1 MSCDGYIPVHLSTL
15 FSLRLGPRWRML
27 SHMSRL
33 WFLVLIG
40 WLFIIGSYG
49 HENERHREQEA
60 KLDRECGC
68 VPDASVRPVLEP
80 LRPLEEM
87 LERSAQRE
95 LGDAPAP
102 GGPVSRLPAPRLDGL
117 RLEVSAPH
125 YEPVSDVL
133 LTGELPPGAER
144 LALLFEV
151 RGKDFEGNARVDHRL
166 AFAPA
171 SQLAALGKPR
181 CDTSLDL
188 DLADEVRVAIAG
200 VDAKGQLGRVSTV
213 QAQLAPRGPER
224 PLCGHGHCHHSGL
237 AALLLG
243 MCWTLPTFAMM
254 IGTLI
259 VLARRRSQFRDAT
272 AETMSLGQLHQ
283 LCTRVSRT
291 QIAYVVLCL
300 LSGAALALRYP
311 QVAPNAVLVLPFA
324 LVAALRYRAMRN
336 LLALA
341 ERPGASLERR
351 GPGVTVVHEG
361 NVILETFPASLVA
374 AAMRD
379 DMPPMRTR

>member
-15 FSLRLGPRWRML
+15 FPLRLGPRWRML

-33 WFLVLIG
+33 WFLVLLG

-68 VPDASVRPVLEP
+68 ASDASVRRLLEP
-80 LRPLEEM
+80 LRPLEEL
-87 LERSAQRE
+87 LELSALRE
-95 LGDAPAP
+95 LGDAPA
-102 GGPVSRLPAPRLDGL
+102 GPVSRLPAPRLDGL
-117 RLEVSAPH
+117 RLEVSDPH
-125 YEPVSDVL
+125 YEPISDVV

-151 RGKDFEGNARVDHRL
+151 RGKDFEGNGRIDHWL

-171 SQLAALGKPR
+171 GQLAALGKPR
-181 CDTSLDL
+181 CDTSIEI
-188 DLADEVRVAIAG
+188 DLADEVHVAIAG
-200 VDAKGQLGRVSTV
+200 VDAKGRLGQISTV
-213 QAQLAPRGPER
+213 QAQLAKRDTGHSQ
-224 PLCGHGHCHHSGL
+224 CGHGHCHHSGL

-243 MCWTLPTFAMM
+243 MCWALPTFAMM

-259 VLARRRSQFRDAT
+259 VLARRRSQFRDAP

-283 LCTRVSRT
+283 LCSRVSRM
-291 QIAYVVLCL
+291 QVAYVVLCL
-300 LSGAALALRYP
+300 LCGAALALRYP
-311 QVAPNAVLVLPFA
+311 LVAPNAVLVLPFA
-324 LVAALRYRAMRN
+324 LVAALRVRAMRN

-341 ERPGASLERR
+341 ERPGALLERR

-361 NVILETFPASLVA
+361 MVLLQTFPTSVMA
-374 AAMRD
+374 AAIKED
-379 DMPPMRTR
+379 VPPMRTR